1 MRSLPRRDAEPPSLL
16 EGIIRRLRDLAGV
29 PEAEGTLRQTIDEL
43 IEESDADEA
52 RTLSPE
58 EKTLLVN
65 AMSFGELRVDDVMIP
80 RSDIRGVPVTASL
93 TETVNAMRD
102 ARHTRLIVYGTN
114 LDDVLGIVHIK
125 DILDFWGDG
134 VDFVLESVVRP
145 VLIVPPSMRVVELLL
160 EMRANHR
167 HLAVVVDEFGGT
179 DGLVTVEDLVTE
191 LVGDVGDE
199 HGRPVAARL
208 VDRPDGSLDV
218 DGRLDLEDL
227 EAHLGVTL
235 LGEDER
241 DEADT
246 VAGLIFA
253 LLERIPARG
262 EKVEHPTGMIF
273 EVLEADPRRIKRV
286 RVHRP
291 KSESAPEDVASA

>member
-93 TETVNAMRD
+93 TETVKAMRD

-134 VDFVLESVVRP
+134 GEFVLEAVVRP

-291 KSESAPEDVASA
+291 KSEAAPEDVASA